1 MLPQETVA
9 MQHIGRDDNN
19 RSGSNRLA
27 SESILAESNPADGG
41 DGRIEANSLLDHR
54 AGEYQPIEQGCLGV
68 PFSARSRSLPP
79 PVIAT
84 RATETRRKSD
94 QVNAFA
100 VVSCPAAMNVK
111 MFALTSRSLKP

>member
-41 DGRIEANSLLDHR
+41 DGRIEATT
-54 AGEYQPIEQGCLGV
+54 
-68 PFSARSRSLPP
+68 AR
-79 PVIAT
+79 
-84 RATETRRKSD
+84 
-94 QVNAFA
+94 VN
-100 VVSCPAAMNVK
+100 
-111 MFALTSRSLKP
+111 TSRSNRAVSGSPFQLAVGLCLHSSTADSKN